1 MPIETTKKIQSEDL
15 VSMDIEQQIDFE
27 LDKTHYSII
36 KVGAVANTLAGIFV
50 IWILHKQ
57 TSLSLLISWYAILIL
72 INVCNIFWA
81 NHYENTKVTADDLR
95 TWRLLMRFI
104 VGFICLTWGSI
115 GVIFYSANILY
126 QFYIVTFLQVV
137 VLAFAFSTVI
147 DFVTTATSLS
157 CLVLPTAMYRF
168 YLAVHSDTSGGSNI
182 VINIALGTSLVI
194 LGAFLITTGFIGY
207 RLLRKSIKL
216 SLENVALNKELENA
230 NRFLEQRV
238 QERTQELENSLKLV
252 TFQATHDLLTNLPNR
267 RLLLEY
273 LQTAMNDAVNN
284 KTGFAV
290 ACFVINEI
298 ERINDAFG
306 HRSGDIII
314 KLIARRFQ
322 NLFDETSQDNT
333 STKYTITL
341 SRKDIFVILIY
352 PAQATDIEQ
361 KAKALFKV
369 VEEPIYIENNNIKLT
384 ASIGVSLFPQDAQS
398 ADSILMNSDA
408 AMLYAK
414 QRGGNELHIHQS
426 DLSASLQKQIEL
438 ESNLHQAVKK
448 GTFLLQ
454 YQPIIDLRNKSIVCA
469 EALVRWRSQSL
480 GLIPPDE
487 FIPLAEAN
495 GLIIPLGEW
504 LTRKACEQL
513 HSWHKLGYRHL
524 KMAIN
529 LSAKQLHQKNLIQT
543 ILAIINETHLKTEDI
558 ELELTE
564 REAFQEGTL
573 SILKSIIDNGIS
585 LAIDDFGTGYSG
597 LSNLKL
603 LPISKI
609 KIDKSF
615 IKDVVTNAD
624 SQAIVSNTI
633 NLAKK
638 INVTVLA
645 EGVETEEQLNFL
657 IQHQCDLV
665 QGYYFSRPVDPDVFL
680 QLLG

>member
-1 MPIETTKKIQSEDL
+1 MPIGTIPTIQTEEP

-72 INVCNIFWA
+72 INLCNIFWA
-81 NHYENTKVTADDLR
+81 NHYENTKVTANDLR

-104 VGFICLTWGSI
+104 VGSICLTWGSI
-115 GVIFYSANILY
+115 GVIFYSADILY

-157 CLVLPTAMYRF
+157 CLVVPTAIYRF
-168 YLAVHSDTSGGSNI
+168 YLAVHSEISGGNNI
-182 VINIALGTSLVI
+182 VINIALGTSLLI
-194 LGAFLITTGFIGY
+194 LGAFLIATGFIGY

-238 QERTQELENSLKLV
+238 KERTQELENSLKLV
-252 TFQATHDLLTNLPNR
+252 TFQATHDLLTNLPNN

-273 LQTAMNDAVNN
+273 LQTAMGDASNN
-284 KTGFAV
+284 KTNFAV

-306 HRSGDIII
+306 HRAGDTII
-314 KLIARRFQ
+314 KLIAKRFQ
-322 NLFDETSQDNT
+322 NLFDDASQKINL
-333 STKYTITL
+333 TKYIITL
-341 SRKDIFVILIY
+341 SRKDIFVILIN
-352 PAQATDIEQ
+352 PIEPLEIEQ

-369 VEEPIYIENNNIKLT
+369 VEEPVYIENNNIKLT

-408 AMLYAK
+408 SMLYAK

-426 DLSASLQKQIEL
+426 DLSVSLQKQIEL

-529 LSAKQLHQKNLIQT
+529 LSAKQLYQKNLIQT
-543 ILAIINETHLKTEDI
+543 ILDIINETHLKTEDI

-573 SILKSIIDNGIS
+573 SILRSIIDSGIS

-657 IQHQCDLV
+657 IQHQCDLA

-680 QLLG
+680 QLLS